1 MYVYALTCF
10 YLVIDQNKM
19 RMICMQMTDSSSSSS
34 SSESD
39 SDPRFLGVD
48 DVFEFTFDPML
59 ITLAPDP
66 PPERSVKEGFF
77 VLATCTF
84 HASVATEGTVIRT
97 KRCPENLRII
107 AKNNLG
113 CADVSQGRFMDIMP
127 SIMRNNKTAE
137 DILKESMITC
147 LSGVRSI
154 CSAFEDAP
162 APESANLGHF
172 VKMKSEFKLKCS
184 KLEKIIKEVGGKGLT
199 ELGTPKTQ
207 TEQLAI
213 LFNACEK
220 GNALA
225 NSVYYGTMLAL
236 NESLL
241 HKTDRLNVER
251 LMWQLNYIDY
261 GVPKERYIPT
271 KRYHLNSDISR
282 VKPTNP
288 LDVFIDEY
296 LDWQLHLAVGL
307 RLRGESYT
315 VQLNVNLRAL
325 KASDNPNT
333 ITLDE
338 VVKLLV
344 SPTLTRRAVELV
356 CEKYPKLN
364 DPGNKDALIGLSE
377 KEATWQVAL
386 FDQGCSGIRV
396 EGYPLTLHLPS
407 RSRTDKTNKRNVV
420 VLSAK
425 ARGSRPPRT
434 QKIRLKKMKDYLT
447 RDEPD
452 DLFTTMMRKQNRSGS
467 SSDSSSDETIE
478 PSTPAQD
485 LTDVESDVE
494 GSSGGSKRRQCKRRQ
509 CKRRQTRHKR
519 RHKRRQCKRGR
530 TQRVRR

>member
-1 MYVYALTCF
+1 VGDA
-10 YLVIDQNKM
+10 
-19 RMICMQMTDSSSSSS
+19 
-34 SSESD
+34 
-39 SDPRFLGVD
+39 
-48 DVFEFTFDPML
+48 FEFTFDPML

-66 PPERSVKEGFF
+66 PDQVIPVRPNTILTPPSDGFF
-77 VLATCTF
+77 VLATCIF
-84 HASVATEGTVIRT
+84 HADIATEGTVIRT
-97 KRCPENLRII
+97 KRCPNNLRII

-113 CADVSQGRFMDIMP
+113 CPDGTHKQFMDIMP
-127 SIMRNNKTAE
+127 TIMRNNKTAE
-137 DILKESMITC
+137 DILKESMIAC
-147 LSGVRSI
+147 LSGLKST
-154 CSAFEDAP
+154 CAAFEAAP
-162 APESANLGHF
+162 APESANPEKFAKL
-172 VKMKSEFKLKCS
+172 KSEVKLKCHDI
-184 KLEKIIKEVGGKGLT
+184 ETRIKDVGKNGLS
-199 ELGTPKTQ
+199 ELKPPKTQ
-207 TEQLAI
+207 PEQLAI

-220 GNALA
+220 GNALTKV
-225 NSVYYGTMLAL
+225 VYFGTMLGF
-236 NESLL
+236 NESFL
-241 HKTDRLNVER
+241 HKPDRLNEER
-251 LMWQLNYIDY
+251 IMNQINYIDY
-261 GVPKERYIPT
+261 GVPKERYIPSKT
-271 KRYHLNSDISR
+271 YYLNAPFGFTRIN
-282 VKPTNP
+282 NP
-288 LDVFIDEY
+288 LDVFIDDLY
-296 LDWQLHLAVGL
+296 GRLHLAVGL
-307 RLRGESYT
+307 RFGGESYT
-315 VQLNVNLRAL
+315 AQLDVGLRAL

-344 SPTLTRRAVELV
+344 SPTLARRVVDLV
-356 CEKYPKLN
+356 CEKHP
-364 DPGNKDALIGLSE
+364 ALDEKKRALTGLSE
-377 KEATWQVAL
+377 KEDTWQMAL
-386 FDQGCSGIRV
+386 FDHGCSGIRV

-467 SSDSSSDETIE
+467 SSDETIE